1 MNEQKL
7 IQNVI
12 EQIKEAQLKLG
23 AEKEV
28 IRLYFPMAS
37 MNAILGTNYTDEQEM
52 LTALRTNTVFDTTVL
67 GRLKFFIHE
76 GRFEV
81 RVPAEGAE
89 YVAREVEDPP
99 FLKAIVQL
107 FATHHHLTI
116 EEVCDCFAQFDRE
129 YYCEKMAPG
138 TDFDYA
144 VYFEDAEYDAYYYC
158 VKMEMGHT
166 IYHRF
171 TKEDYQMLLN

>member
-52 LTALRTNTVFDTTVL
+52 LAALRTNTVFDTTVL

-76 GRFEV
+76 GRFGGGRRCPE
-81 RVPAEGAE
+81 RK
-89 YVAREVEDPP
+89 RLLR
-99 FLKAIVQL
+99 LKKK
-107 FATHHHLTI
+107 
-116 EEVCDCFAQFDRE
+116 R
-129 YYCEKMAPG
+129 
-138 TDFDYA
+138 
-144 VYFEDAEYDAYYYC
+144 
-158 VKMEMGHT
+158 
-166 IYHRF
+166 RR
-171 TKEDYQMLLN
+171 

>member
-37 MNAILGTNYTDEQEM
+37 MNAILGTHYTDEQEM
-52 LTALRTNTVFDTTVL
+52 LVALRTNTVFDTTVL

-89 YVAREVEDPP
+89 YVAGEIPDPP
-99 FLKAIVQL
+99 FLKAIVEL
-107 FATHHHLTI
+107 FAQHHS
-116 EEVCDCFAQFDRE
+116 
-129 YYCEKMAPG
+129 
-138 TDFDYA
+138 
-144 VYFEDAEYDAYYYC
+144 
-158 VKMEMGHT
+158 
-166 IYHRF
+166 
-171 TKEDYQMLLN
+171 

>member
-52 LTALRTNTVFDTTVL
+52 LAALRTNIVFDTTVL

-89 YVAREVEDPP
+89 YVAHFITVPVRHHNIQQNTIRRTLLCKTDPLLCGGCDRYVE
-99 FLKAIVQL
+99 A
-107 FATHHHLTI
+107 FASQIFFIDFQHFTI
-116 EEVCDCFAQFDRE
+116 I
-129 YYCEKMAPG
+129 
-138 TDFDYA
+138 
-144 VYFEDAEYDAYYYC
+144 
-158 VKMEMGHT
+158 
-166 IYHRF
+166 IYHQDHCH
-171 TKEDYQMLLN
+171 EIPPMSMPY

>member
-37 MNAILGTNYTDEQEM
+37 MNVILGTHYTDEQEM
-52 LTALRTNTVFDTTVL
+52 LTALRTNKVFDTTVL

-81 RVPAEGAE
+81 RVPGCGVCGRRNPRPAFSQSNS
-89 YVAREVEDPP
+89 R
-99 FLKAIVQL
+99 AICTSSQL
-107 FATHHHLTI
+107 NNRRNL
-116 EEVCDCFAQFDRE
+116 CLLC
-129 YYCEKMAPG
+129 
-138 TDFDYA
+138 A
-144 VYFEDAEYDAYYYC
+144 V
-158 VKMEMGHT
+158 
-166 IYHRF
+166 
-171 TKEDYQMLLN
+171 

>member
-37 MNAILGTNYTDEQEM
+37 MNAILGTHYTDEQEM

-89 YVAREVEDPP
+89 YVVVE
-99 FLKAIVQL
+99 L
-107 FATHHHLTI
+107 FAHHHSLTI
-116 EEVCDCFAQFDRE
+116 EEICACFAQFDKA
-129 YYCEKMAPG
+129 YHCEKMAPG

-144 VYFEDAEYDAYYYC
+144 VYFDDAEYDAYYYC

-171 TKEDYQMLLN
+171 TKEDYQMLVD

>member
-52 LTALRTNTVFDTTVL
+52 LAALRTNTVFDTTVL

-81 RVPAEGAE
+81 RACACGRCGVCGRRNPGPAFSQSNSRA
-89 YVAREVEDPP
+89 VCTSS
-99 FLKAIVQL
+99 QL
-107 FATHHHLTI
+107 NNRRNL
-116 EEVCDCFAQFDRE
+116 C
-129 YYCEKMAPG
+129 
-138 TDFDYA
+138 
-144 VYFEDAEYDAYYYC
+144 
-158 VKMEMGHT
+158 
-166 IYHRF
+166 
-171 TKEDYQMLLN
+171 LLCTV

>member
-37 MNAILGTNYTDEQEM
+37 MNAILGTNYTDEQKM
-52 LTALRTNTVFDTTVL
+52 LAALRTNTVFDTTVL

-76 GRFEV
+76 G
-81 RVPAEGAE
+81 
-89 YVAREVEDPP
+89 
-99 FLKAIVQL
+99 
-107 FATHHHLTI
+107 
-116 EEVCDCFAQFDRE
+116 
-129 YYCEKMAPG
+129 
-138 TDFDYA
+138 
-144 VYFEDAEYDAYYYC
+144 
-158 VKMEMGHT
+158 
-166 IYHRF
+166 
-171 TKEDYQMLLN
+171 

>member
-52 LTALRTNTVFDTTVL
+52 LAALRTNTVFDTTVL

-89 YVAREVEDPP
+89 YVAGEISDPP
-99 FLKAIVQL
+99 FLKQ
-107 FATHHHLTI
+107 
-116 EEVCDCFAQFDRE
+116 
-129 YYCEKMAPG
+129 
-138 TDFDYA
+138 
-144 VYFEDAEYDAYYYC
+144 
-158 VKMEMGHT
+158 
-166 IYHRF
+166 
-171 TKEDYQMLLN
+171 

>member
-52 LTALRTNTVFDTTVL
+52 LAALRTNTVFDTTVL
-67 GRLKFFIHE
+67 GRLKFLSMK
-76 GRFEV
+76 GDLRCVCLRKV
-81 RVPAEGAE
+81 RSMWQEKS
-89 YVAREVEDPP
+89 RTR
-99 FLKAIVQL
+99 L
-107 FATHHHLTI
+107 FSK
-116 EEVCDCFAQFDRE
+116 Q
-129 YYCEKMAPG
+129 
-138 TDFDYA
+138 
-144 VYFEDAEYDAYYYC
+144 
-158 VKMEMGHT
+158 
-166 IYHRF
+166 
-171 TKEDYQMLLN
+171 

>member
-37 MNAILGTNYTDEQEM
+37 MNAILGTHYTDEQEM

-89 YVAREVEDPP
+89 YVAGEIPDPP
-99 FLKAIVQL
+99 FLKAI
-107 FATHHHLTI
+107 
-116 EEVCDCFAQFDRE
+116 
-129 YYCEKMAPG
+129 G

-144 VYFEDAEYDAYYYC
+144 VYFDDAEYDAYYYC
-158 VKMEMGHT
+158 IKMEMGHT

-171 TKEDYQMLLN
+171 TKEDYQMLVD

>member
-28 IRLYFPMAS
+28 IRLYFPIAS
-37 MNAILGTNYTDEQEM
+37 MNAILGTHYTDEQEM

-89 YVAREVEDPP
+89 YVAGEIPDPP
-99 FLKAIVQL
+99 FLKAIVEL
-107 FATHHHLTI
+107 FAHHHSLTI
-116 EEVCDCFAQFDRE
+116 EEICAWQRVRILI
-129 YYCEKMAPG
+129 M
-138 TDFDYA
+138 
-144 VYFEDAEYDAYYYC
+144 
-158 VKMEMGHT
+158 
-166 IYHRF
+166 RF
-171 TKEDYQMLLN
+171 ILTMRNMMLIIIASRWKWDIPFIIDLQKKIIRCW

>member
-89 YVAREVEDPP
+89 YVAGEIPDPP
-99 FLKAIVQL
+99 FLKAIVEL
-107 FATHHHLTI
+107 FAHHHSLTI
-116 EEVCDCFAQFDRE
+116 EEICAYFD
-129 YYCEKMAPG
+129 
-138 TDFDYA
+138 
-144 VYFEDAEYDAYYYC
+144 DAEYDAYYYC

-171 TKEDYQMLLN
+171 TKEDYQMLIN

>member
-37 MNAILGTNYTDEQEM
+37 MNAILGTHYTDEQEM

-81 RVPAEGAE
+81 RVPA
-89 YVAREVEDPP
+89 VSSS
-99 FLKAIVQL
+99 LSICKSISMIL
-107 FATHHHLTI
+107 LL
-116 EEVCDCFAQFDRE
+116 VCL
-129 YYCEKMAPG
+129 G
-138 TDFDYA
+138 
-144 VYFEDAEYDAYYYC
+144 VS
-158 VKMEMGHT
+158 
-166 IYHRF
+166 
-171 TKEDYQMLLN
+171 L

>member
-37 MNAILGTNYTDEQEM
+37 MNAILGTH
-52 LTALRTNTVFDTTVL
+52 NTVFDTTVL

-89 YVAREVEDPP
+89 YVAGEIPDPP
-99 FLKAIVQL
+99 FLKAIVEL
-107 FATHHHLTI
+107 FAHHHSLTI
-116 EEVCDCFAQFDRE
+116 EEICACFAQFDKA
-129 YYCEKMAPG
+129 YHCEKMAPG

-144 VYFEDAEYDAYYYC
+144 VYFDDAEYDAYYYC

-171 TKEDYQMLLN
+171 TKEDYQMLID

>member
-52 LTALRTNTVFDTTVL
+52 LAALRTNTVFDTTVL
-67 GRLKFFIHE
+67 GRFLLLLSRDNVQI
-76 GRFEV
+76 V
-81 RVPAEGAE
+81 R
-89 YVAREVEDPP
+89 
-99 FLKAIVQL
+99 
-107 FATHHHLTI
+107 
-116 EEVCDCFAQFDRE
+116 
-129 YYCEKMAPG
+129 
-138 TDFDYA
+138 
-144 VYFEDAEYDAYYYC
+144 
-158 VKMEMGHT
+158 
-166 IYHRF
+166 
-171 TKEDYQMLLN
+171 LLL

>member
-1 MNEQKL
+1 MEQNMNEQKL

-81 RVPAEGAE
+81 RVPFRQGSPHRYGCTYAPAD
-89 YVAREVEDPP
+89 R
-99 FLKAIVQL
+99 KRQ
-107 FATHHHLTI
+107 HHRT
-116 EEVCDCFAQFDRE
+116 
-129 YYCEKMAPG
+129 
-138 TDFDYA
+138 
-144 VYFEDAEYDAYYYC
+144 
-158 VKMEMGHT
+158 
-166 IYHRF
+166 
-171 TKEDYQMLLN
+171 

>member
-37 MNAILGTNYTDEQEM
+37 MNAILGTHYTDEQEM

-89 YVAREVEDPP
+89 YVAGESR
-99 FLKAIVQL
+99 AICTSSQL
-107 FATHHHLTI
+107 NNRRNL
-116 EEVCDCFAQFDRE
+116 C
-129 YYCEKMAPG
+129 
-138 TDFDYA
+138 
-144 VYFEDAEYDAYYYC
+144 
-158 VKMEMGHT
+158 
-166 IYHRF
+166 
-171 TKEDYQMLLN
+171 LLCTV